1 MMVVENGLSERELEI
16 LKLVATGASNKE
28 IAARLVISPNTVKVH
43 LRNIFAKIEV
53 VSRTEATLYAMRIGL
68 VNPGSENET
77 TEYGESS
84 SEGALSLKPLPR
96 IRPLWRYLAI
106 GAALSL
112 IVLLFYLAVRPPIN
126 PSAAVTPPVPTPLS
140 RWSFHQALP
149 VSGFGMAV
157 ASYEGTVFLFGGQ
170 RDGQIS
176 GMVSA
181 YRVEDDEWQEKSAK
195 PTPVSD
201 AGAALLGEKIYIPGG
216 LGVGGKPT
224 ALLEV
229 YDPRSDR
236 WKQAEPMPI
245 ALSGYALAS
254 FEGQLYVFGGWD
266 GADYSDRVFV
276 YDLGEN
282 AWQERQPMATPR
294 AYGSAA
300 VLGAKIMLA
309 GGINQ
314 LGRLTDLLAYYPQ
327 RESAGEAAWESR
339 AGLLENREWINL
351 VALAENLY
359 LVGGSLDQDRAR
371 LPILRYDE
379 NTGQWERLDLPPV
392 AIGAQS
398 GVAAIGNHIHFFG
411 GDIAGIAQSEHLAFQ
426 AIYTVL
432 IPAISR

>member
-1 MMVVENGLSERELEI
+1 MAVENGLSERELEI

-68 VNPGSENET
+68 VSPGNSHHT
-77 TEYGESS
+77 VEYDGASLEGER
-84 SEGALSLKPLPR
+84 SLTPVPR
-96 IRPLWRYLAI
+96 IRLLWMVMAIGVVLSVIALLFILAI
-106 GAALSL
+106 RLQASPTAL
-112 IVLLFYLAVRPPIN
+112 
-126 PSAAVTPPVPTPLS
+126 VTPPVPTPQS

-149 VSGFGMAV
+149 VSGFGMAI

-176 GMVSA
+176 SMVNA
-181 YRVEDDEWQEKSAK
+181 YRVENDEWQEKTAK

-201 AGAALLGEKIYIPGG
+201 AEAALLGEKIYVPGG
-216 LGVGGKPT
+216 RGVDGKTT
-224 ALLEV
+224 ALLEI

-236 WKQAEPMPI
+236 WEQAEPMPI

-276 YDLGEN
+276 YDAGED
-282 AWQERQPMATPR
+282 AWQERQPMDTPR

-309 GGINQ
+309 GGVNQ
-314 LGRLTDLLAYYPQ
+314 RGRLTNLLAYYPQ
-327 RESAGEAAWESR
+327 RESVGEVAWESR
-339 AGLLENREWINL
+339 SGLPENREWISL
-351 VALAENLY
+351 VILAENLY
-359 LVGGSLDQDRAR
+359 LVGGSLDQERAR

-379 NTGQWERLDLPPV
+379 NTGQWESLDQPPV
-392 AIGAQS
+392 AIGAQA

-411 GDIAGIAQSEHLAFQ
+411 GDIAGTAQSEHLAFQ